1 LVIWICLAYTA
12 GFGVY
17 RLRDEL
23 LGQYSGP
30 EEAKVLWE
38 AWNLVEKHFY
48 DALPSV
54 ETRTYAAI
62 RASLALLDPYTVF
75 VEPQPRELGRYQQ
88 GDHGG
93 IGVSVWRDAEGRI
106 ALNPFPGSPAEEAG
120 LRNGSILLAVDGE
133 AVSDRTGVS
142 EVQALFRGAV
152 GTRVALTVSCPGSS
166 VLEATITREQIQQF
180 SVTWRMQRAGIGYIG
195 IDRFAESTAVEMAA
209 AVHALEQAQA
219 RALVLDLRGNA
230 GGVVDS
236 ALAVADRFLQPTDV
250 VVYRRSRTGERTFQ
264 AQGADNKISL
274 PLVVLVDGETASAAE
289 IVAGALQH
297 HDRALLIGEATSGKG
312 SVQEV
317 FDLGDGSSVHVTTA
331 IWLTPDRRQ
340 IDNRGLMPDIA
351 IRSSDAPGDEQ
362 LNRAVACLE

>member
-1 LVIWICLAYTA
+1 
-12 GFGVY
+12 
-17 RLRDEL
+17 
-23 LGQYSGP
+23 
-30 EEAKVLWE
+30 
-38 AWNLVEKHFY
+38 
-48 DALPSV
+48 
-54 ETRTYAAI
+54 
-62 RASLALLDPYTVF
+62 
-75 VEPQPRELGRYQQ
+75 
-88 GDHGG
+88 
-93 IGVSVWRDAEGRI
+93 
-106 ALNPFPGSPAEEAG
+106 
-120 LRNGSILLAVDGE
+120 
-133 AVSDRTGVS
+133 
-142 EVQALFRGAV
+142 
-152 GTRVALTVSCPGSS
+152 
-166 VLEATITREQIQQF
+166 
-180 SVTWRMQRAGIGYIG
+180 
-195 IDRFAESTAVEMAA
+195 
-209 AVHALEQAQA
+209 
-219 RALVLDLRGNA
+219 VLDLRGNA

-297 HDRALLIGEATSGKG
+297 HDRALLIGEATFGKG

-317 FDLGDGSSVHVTTA
+317 FDLVDGSSVHVTTA

>member
-1 LVIWICLAYTA
+1 
-12 GFGVY
+12 
-17 RLRDEL
+17 
-23 LGQYSGP
+23 
-30 EEAKVLWE
+30 
-38 AWNLVEKHFY
+38 
-48 DALPSV
+48 
-54 ETRTYAAI
+54 
-62 RASLALLDPYTVF
+62 
-75 VEPQPRELGRYQQ
+75 
-88 GDHGG
+88 
-93 IGVSVWRDAEGRI
+93 
-106 ALNPFPGSPAEEAG
+106 
-120 LRNGSILLAVDGE
+120 
-133 AVSDRTGVS
+133 
-142 EVQALFRGAV
+142 
-152 GTRVALTVSCPGSS
+152 
-166 VLEATITREQIQQF
+166 
-180 SVTWRMQRAGIGYIG
+180 MQRAGIGYIG